1 MASSVNPSIEE
12 VETRLAAFQSKL
24 VTYGRDMFGEDFVIS
39 ALAGETGGGRSDATD
54 AERGSSRRAAAAA
67 ATAAPST
74 ATTPN
79 ANGPS
84 KKKRDSAKTVLQ
96 RFLEDREEL
105 VRLRV
110 ISKAATERT
119 HERISAA
126 ENRVKQLSSMLEES
140 ERRRRVDVSNSTAF
154 LSELR
159 KKLTAVERTQRR
171 LLALVTRKDGDEEVL
186 DRMLAKQVALEAVE
200 NGTAPELALAAD
212 PDESAQGLEDTL
224 AALSSELKEIERNMA
239 LFASFSSASSA
250 PRV

>member
-1 MASSVNPSIEE
+1 
-12 VETRLAAFQSKL
+12 
-24 VTYGRDMFGEDFVIS
+24 MFGEDFVIS
-39 ALAGETGGGRSDATD
+39 ALSGETGGGTSDATD
-54 AERGSSRRAAAAA
+54 AERGSSRRAPAAAS
-67 ATAAPST
+67 APST
-74 ATTPN
+74 ATT
-79 ANGPS
+79 PS

-96 RFLEDREEL
+96 HFLEDREEL

-110 ISKAATERT
+110 ITKAATERT

-171 LLALVTRKDGDEEVL
+171 LSALVTRKDGDEEVL
-186 DRMLAKQVALEAVE
+186 DRMLAKHVALEAVE

-212 PDESAQGLEDTL
+212 PDASAQGLENTL

-239 LFASFSSASSA
+239 LFA
-250 PRV
+250 RN

>member
-24 VTYGRDMFGEDFVIS
+24 ATYGRDMFGEDFVIS
-39 ALAGETGGGRSDATD
+39 ALSGETTD
-54 AERGSSRRAAAAA
+54 AERGSSRRAPAA
-67 ATAAPST
+67 

-110 ISKAATERT
+110 ITKAATERT

-159 KKLTAVERTQRR
+159 KKMTAVERTQRR
-171 LLALVTRKDGDEEVL
+171 LSALVTRKDGDEEVL
-186 DRMLAKQVALEAVE
+186 DRVLAKHVALEAVE
-200 NGTAPELALAAD
+200 NGTTPELALAAD

-239 LFASFSSASSA
+239 LFA
-250 PRV
+250 RN

>member
-24 VTYGRDMFGEDFVIS
+24 ATYGRDMFGEDFVIS
-39 ALAGETGGGRSDATD
+39 ALSGETGGGTSD
-54 AERGSSRRAAAAA
+54 AERGSRRAPAA
-67 ATAAPST
+67 ATSAPST

-84 KKKRDSAKTVLQ
+84 KKKRDSAKTVLE

-110 ISKAATERT
+110 ITKAATERT

-171 LLALVTRKDGDEEVL
+171 LSALVTRKDGDEEVL
-186 DRMLAKQVALEAVE
+186 DRMLAKHVALEAVE

-224 AALSSELKEIERNMA
+224 AALSSELKEIERHMA
-239 LFASFSSASSA
+239 LFA
-250 PRV
+250 RN

>member
-24 VTYGRDMFGEDFVIS
+24 ATYGRDMFGEDFVIS
-39 ALAGETGGGRSDATD
+39 ALSGETGGGTSG
-54 AERGSSRRAAAAA
+54 AERGSGRAPAA
-67 ATAAPST
+67 ATSAPST

-84 KKKRDSAKTVLQ
+84 KKKRDSAKTVLE

-110 ISKAATERT
+110 ITKAATERT

-159 KKLTAVERTQRR
+159 KKMTAVERTQRR
-171 LLALVTRKDGDEEVL
+171 LSALVTRKDGDEEVL
-186 DRMLAKQVALEAVE
+186 DRVLAKHVALEAVE
-200 NGTAPELALAAD
+200 NGTTPELALAAD

-239 LFASFSSASSA
+239 LFA
-250 PRV
+250 RN

>member
-24 VTYGRDMFGEDFVIS
+24 ATYGRDMFGEDFVIS
-39 ALAGETGGGRSDATD
+39 ALSGETGGGTSDATG
-54 AERGSSRRAAAAA
+54 AERGSSRRAPAA
-67 ATAAPST
+67 ATSAPST

-84 KKKRDSAKTVLQ
+84 KKKHVSAKTVLQ
-96 RFLEDREEL
+96 HFLEDREEL

-110 ISKAATERT
+110 ITKAATERT

-171 LLALVTRKDGDEEVL
+171 LSALVTRKDGDEEVL
-186 DRMLAKQVALEAVE
+186 EKMLAKHVALEAVE

-239 LFASFSSASSA
+239 LFA
-250 PRV
+250 RN

>member
-24 VTYGRDMFGEDFVIS
+24 ATYGRDMFGEDFVIS
-39 ALAGETGGGRSDATD
+39 ALSGETGGGTSDATD
-54 AERGSSRRAAAAA
+54 AERGSSRRAPAA
-67 ATAAPST
+67 
-74 ATTPN
+74 

-84 KKKRDSAKTVLQ
+84 KKKRDSAKTVLE

-110 ISKAATERT
+110 ITKAATERT

-140 ERRRRVDVSNSTAF
+140 ERRRRVDVSNSTAW

-171 LLALVTRKDGDEEVL
+171 LSALVTRKDGDEEVL
-186 DRMLAKQVALEAVE
+186 DRMLAKHVALEAVQ

-212 PDESAQGLEDTL
+212 PDVSAQGLEDTL

-239 LFASFSSASSA
+239 LFA
-250 PRV
+250 RN

>member
-24 VTYGRDMFGEDFVIS
+24 ATYGRDMFGEDFVIS
-39 ALAGETGGGRSDATD
+39 ALSGETGGGTSDATD
-54 AERGSSRRAAAAA
+54 PERGSSRRAPAAA
-67 ATAAPST
+67 S
-74 ATTPN
+74 
-79 ANGPS
+79 GPS

-110 ISKAATERT
+110 ITKAATERT

-140 ERRRRVDVSNSTAF
+140 ERRRRVDVSNSTAWM
-154 LSELR
+154 SELR

-171 LLALVTRKDGDEEVL
+171 LSALVTRKDGDEEVL
-186 DRMLAKQVALEAVE
+186 DRVLAKHVALEAVM

-239 LFASFSSASSA
+239 LFA
-250 PRV
+250 RN